1 MTGTPDLLAAFR
13 QAVRMVK
20 TVDFASTLIRL
31 KTTLIVDP
39 YHRRFAAESVVRK
52 STRFTGLLDATW

>member
-1 MTGTPDLLAAFR
+1 
-13 QAVRMVK
+13 MVK